1 MNFVPPIVT
10 RAFFASGSETSEVPA
25 ARSLTALISGE
36 PGQQTYRA
44 ENHCKLFLTENNFL
58 FIVDFFGRFF
68 QYKSGAFY
76 TGNAPLSYF
85 FNFYCTA

>member
-25 ARSLTALISGE
+25 ARSLTALISGA
-36 PGQQTYRA
+36 PGKQTYRA
-44 ENHCKLFLTENNFL
+44 ENHCELFLTENNF

-68 QYKSGAFY
+68 NIKAARFTQE
-76 TGNAPLSYF
+76 TRR
-85 FNFYCTA
+85 

>member
-25 ARSLTALISGE
+25 ARSLTALISGA
-36 PGQQTYRA
+36 PGKQTYRA

-58 FIVDFFGRFF
+58 FIVDFFGRFVNREPL
-68 QYKSGAFY
+68 K
-76 TGNAPLSYF
+76 TGLKRENG
-85 FNFYCTA
+85 

>member
-44 ENHCKLFLTENNFL
+44 ENHCKLFLPENIFL
-58 FIVDFFGRFF
+58 FIVVFFGRFVNIKATRF
-68 QYKSGAFY
+68 TQE
-76 TGNAPLSYF
+76 TRR
-85 FNFYCTA
+85 

>member
-58 FIVDFFGRFF
+58 FIVAFFGGFVNIKAARFT
-68 QYKSGAFY
+68 QE
-76 TGNAPLSYF
+76 TRR
-85 FNFYCTA
+85 